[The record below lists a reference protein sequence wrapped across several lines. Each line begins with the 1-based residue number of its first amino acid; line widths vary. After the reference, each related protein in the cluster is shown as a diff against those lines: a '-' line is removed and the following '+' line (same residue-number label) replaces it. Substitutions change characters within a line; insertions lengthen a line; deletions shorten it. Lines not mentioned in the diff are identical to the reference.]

1 MKLAY
6 TIEKMELKDKI
17 EALKNNIAL
26 SKCAVQAQ
34 IDELVQDGRPDDAKA
49 YRAAYNIYDVF
60 VALIETAEKK
70 AVVEASADEDAV
82 FVQEFTKL
90 ATNIPARWR
99 ATLEQARKFN
109 DAEKIMIEE
118 AKLQSVD
125 AIMAKFEELF

>member
-70 AVVEASADEDAV
+70 AAGYEDAV